1 MPTNDLDT
9 LIAHLKAPGTILTD
23 VDAKVL
29 ASSLEDLKNRVS
41 HVEHSALRT
50 LANSRIHDDHL
61 KQIDDNVGGITR
73 DRDEFRKQVK
83 VATDLPLAHDKKI
96 EELEARVR
104 SVEGAVGA
112 APFKPGID
120 PFGHLKVSGLAPA
133 IEPKPHPAYDAPPP
147 KNPPGGGPMPTN
159 NKDQADPSGFKS
171 LNPRPP
177 IGGTAP
183 ATPFDM

>member
-9 LIAHLKAPGTILTD
+9 LIAHLKAPGAVVMD

-41 HVEHSALRT
+41 HVEHSNLRT
-50 LANSRIHDDHL
+50 LANSRLHDDHL

-83 VATDLPLAHDKKI
+83 VATDLPLAHEKKI

-104 SVEGAVGA
+104 SCEGAVGA
-112 APFKPGID
+112 APYKPPVAVKPAEPIKVEEPVKVED
-120 PFGHLKVSGLAPA
+120 KPLKPVVEPA
-133 IEPKPHPAYDAPPP
+133 H
-147 KNPPGGGPMPTN
+147 GM
-159 NKDQADPSGFKS
+159 S
-171 LNPRPP
+171 LNPFKK
-177 IGGTAP
+177 AP
-183 ATPFDM
+183 DPDPAYTG

>member
-9 LIAHLKAPGTILTD
+9 LIAHLKAPGAVVMD

-41 HVEHSALRT
+41 HVEHSNLRV

-61 KQIDDNVGGITR
+61 KLLDDNVGGITR

-83 VATDLPLAHDKKI
+83 MATDLPLAHEKKI

-104 SVEGAVGA
+104 SCEGAVGA
-112 APFKPGID
+112 APFKPAKAIE
-120 PFGHLKVSGLAPA
+120 PKVEEPVKA
-133 IEPKPHPAYDAPPP
+133 IEPKPLKPVVEPAPHFKPQAPSPAP
-147 KNPPGGGPMPTN
+147 IDPFGP
-159 NKDQADPSGFKS
+159 
-171 LNPRPP
+171 
-177 IGGTAP
+177 
-183 ATPFDM
+183 